1 MKQCAILTLWV
12 ISVILLINQGGNLEE
27 AIEDIEVKIGMAKV
41 TLKSLPDRPGVAGA
55 IFSLL
60 GNKGFNIEH
69 IAQSSTGRRRCD
81 LSFAVDER
89 ELPEII
95 SFLKENLSKIE
106 AKEITSEG
114 ELATVTVYGRKL
126 ATFPGIAGKV
136 FNLLAN
142 RRINIEMISAS
153 LSTISCLV
161 KSKMAEE
168 AVMALKQGLKGGEK

>member
-1 MKQCAILTLWV
+1 
-12 ISVILLINQGGNLEE
+12 LEE
-27 AIEDIEVKIGMAKV
+27 GIEVKIGMAKV

-60 GNKGFNIEH
+60 GDKGFNIEH
-69 IAQSSTGRRRCD
+69 IAQSSTGKQRCD

-89 ELPEII
+89 DLQDVI
-95 SFLKENLSKIE
+95 SFLKKNLSKIE
-106 AKEITSEG
+106 AKGITSERG
-114 ELATVTVYGRKL
+114 LATVTVYGRRL
-126 ATFPGIAGKV
+126 ATSPGMAGKV
-136 FNLLAN
+136 FSLLAD

-153 LSTISCLV
+153 LSTISCLI